1 MKNTI
6 YLFILIF
13 CACSNSDKHIL
24 VTNNGETQGTYYHI
38 KYLSNS
44 GKDFQNQIDSLL
56 SRIDNSVSIYKPHS
70 IISSLNNGIE
80 VKLDEI
86 FNLVYF
92 DALHVAKNTEG
103 YFDFTVSPLV
113 AYWGFYNNNNNNN
126 IIKVDSFAIQ
136 KIMKKV
142 GVDKV
147 IWKDST
153 VVLTQGVELD
163 FNAVAQGTS
172 VDLIAKLLEE
182 KGVVNY
188 LIEVGGELKAKGIN
202 ADDNVW
208 RVGIDKPSKDIDFQE
223 RFQFILDLKNKALA
237 TSGNYRKFHI
247 IDGVK
252 YAHTINPKTGFPA
265 QNRLLSVTVVTNRC
279 SLADAYATAF
289 MAMGLKKTKKIIKDL
304 DDQIEVYIV
313 YTDKSGDWKTY
324 ISSSMKKRIIN

>member
-13 CACSNSDKHIL
+13 CACSNSNKHIL

-44 GKDFQNQIDSLL
+44 GKDFKNQIDSLL
-56 SRIDNSVSIYKPHS
+56 SRIDSSVSIYKPHS

-113 AYWGFYNNNNNNN
+113 AYWGFYNNNNK
-126 IIKVDSFAIQ
+126 IKVDSFAIQ

-289 MAMGLKKTKKIIKDL
+289 MAMGLKKTKQIIKDL